1 MSKRLAIITVF
12 LLLMLLITASQ
23 VSATAPDAK
32 KTPDPNNPNPGQQK
46 QTEKAQDAAEE
57 TEEAEKE
64 SAEADEDGKKEDKP
78 DNSDRKATQAVTK
91 TLRAAE
97 RQTQAAEK
105 AQAKPGKKVHYKG
118 TVESFSGSSLTIT
131 LKDGSSATVLL
142 DDDTSIH
149 FPGGEGELAEGL
161 TVGVLAAQSEE
172 GDPPVAIKIQV
183 ITGKPEKIHRVGI
196 VTSYSPG
203 ASITIEGK
211 KGTTTFAIDPEVKI
225 LPEERA
231 DLLAVGSSVT
241 IISRRNPA
249 GSDPV
254 ASGIVV
260 HPAKEEA
267 AD

>member
-1 MSKRLAIITVF
+1 MNKKLAIITIF

-23 VSATAPDAK
+23 VSATAPGAK

-46 QTEKAQDAAEE
+46 QTEKAEDAAED
-57 TEEAEKE
+57 AE
-64 SAEADEDGKKEDKP
+64 EADEQTDEDGEEEDKP
-78 DNSDRKATQAVTK
+78 NNSDRKATQAVTK

-105 AQAKPGKKVHYKG
+105 AQARPGKKVHYKG
-118 TVESFSGSSLTIT
+118 TVESYSGSSLTLT

-142 DDDTSIH
+142 DDDTIIH
-149 FPGGEGELAEGL
+149 FSGGEGELAEGL
-161 TVGVLAAQSEE
+161 TVGVQAAQGQE

-211 KGTTTFAIDPEVKI
+211 NGTTTFAIDPEVKI

-241 IISRRNPA
+241 IISPRDPA
-249 GSDPV
+249 GSDPI
-254 ASGIVV
+254 AAGIVV
-260 HPAKEEA
+260 HPDQEVA

>member
-1 MSKRLAIITVF
+1 MNKKLAIITVF
-12 LLLMLLITASQ
+12 LLLMLFTVSL
-23 VSATAPDAK
+23 VSAAAPGAM

-46 QTEKAQDAAEE
+46 QTEKA
-57 TEEAEKE
+57 EEAGEE
-64 SAEADEDGKKEDKP
+64 SEEADERKDEDGEKEDKP

-105 AQAKPGKKVHYKG
+105 AQARPGKKAHYKG
-118 TVESFSGSSLTIT
+118 TVASFSGSSLTLT

-142 DDDTSIH
+142 DDDTNIH
-149 FPGGEGELAEGL
+149 FAGGEGELAEGL
-161 TVGVLAAQSEE
+161 TVGVLAAQGQE
-172 GDPPVAIKIQV
+172 GETPVAIKIQV

-203 ASITIEGK
+203 VSITIEGQ

-231 DLLAVGSSVT
+231 DLLVVGSSVT
-241 IISRRNPA
+241 IISRRDPA
-249 GSDPV
+249 GSDP
-254 ASGIVV
+254 AAAGIVI
-260 HPAKEEA
+260 HPAKEDA
-267 AD
+267 TD